1 MGGLFQWPPAIL
13 RRWLGLPAV
22 GLGCFL
28 AGAAAGIALK
38 DRMMLF
44 LSTAVFLACVV
55 KAIVLYRL
63 VARGEYEVV
72 EGVCVE
78 VRRQPIQKSCR
89 VKVVDSADNIRSL
102 TLEKRLSL
110 RVGRQYRFYLRKSS
124 DASQLPNP
132 FHRPDE
138 LLGYEEI
145 EAEEP
150 KDEEDPADET
160 ESSF

>member
-110 RVGRQYRFYLRKSS
+110 RVGRQYRFYLRKSGDTS
-124 DASQLPNP
+124 PPSAP

-145 EAEEP
+145 EEAEPADDIES
-150 KDEEDPADET
+150 ADET
-160 ESSF
+160 EK

>member
-1 MGGLFQWPPAIL
+1 MARLFQWPPAIL

-22 GLGCFL
+22 GLSSLLTGVAVGITLRDCF
-28 AGAAAGIALK
+28 
-38 DRMMLF
+38 MLF
-44 LSTAVFLACVV
+44 LSVALFLACVV
-55 KAIVLYRL
+55 KAIAFYRL

-102 TLEKRLSL
+102 ILEKRLSF
-110 RVGRQYRFYLRKSS
+110 RVGCQYRFYLRKNSGI
-124 DASQLPNP
+124 SQPPSP
-132 FHRPDE
+132 FPRSDE

-145 EAEEP
+145 EAVEP
-150 KDEEDPADET
+150 TDET
-160 ESSF
+160 ENLF